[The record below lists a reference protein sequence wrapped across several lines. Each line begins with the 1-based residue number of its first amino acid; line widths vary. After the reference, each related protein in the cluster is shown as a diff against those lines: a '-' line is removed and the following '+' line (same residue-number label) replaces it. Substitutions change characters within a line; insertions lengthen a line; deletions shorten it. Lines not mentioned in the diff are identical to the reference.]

1 MCKVMLVLK
10 LFFTTYLH
18 LASYMK
24 NKILSRRQHNW
35 LCICCKR
42 KRWWISFFWIYKYT
56 WL

>member
-1 MCKVMLVLK
+1 MLVLK